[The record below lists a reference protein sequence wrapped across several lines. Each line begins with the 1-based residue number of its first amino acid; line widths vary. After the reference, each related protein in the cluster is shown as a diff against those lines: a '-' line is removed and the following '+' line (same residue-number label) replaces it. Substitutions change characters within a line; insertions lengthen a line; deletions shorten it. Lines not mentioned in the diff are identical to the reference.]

1 MKVTGENGLGSI
13 LKVILQI
20 SFIGGIMFLILL
32 PILLLIIKE
41 PMGAF
46 VYVLYPNGIAMLVI
60 VKQFVGLF
68 DSLKENKPFSN
79 NTVKRLRNAGIAA
92 LVMSILLVI
101 QTLYEFFLAKA
112 DILSCLVLGFLVVLF
127 FGVAIALYILS
138 ELFRQATEYK
148 TENDLTI

>member
-13 LKVILQI
+13 LKMILQI
-20 SFIGGIMFLILL
+20 CFIGGIMFLVLL
-32 PILLLIIKE
+32 PILLFIIKE
-41 PMGAF
+41 HIGAF
-46 VYVLYPNGIAMLVI
+46 GYVLYPNGIAMLI
-60 VKQFVGLF
+60 IIKQFIGLF

-79 NTVKRLRNAGIAA
+79 NTVKRLKTAGISA
-92 LVMSILLVI
+92 LVMAILFII
-101 QTLYEFFLAKA
+101 QTIYEFFLAKA
-112 DILSCLVLGFLVVLF
+112 DIVFCLGLGFLVVLF